1 MNHWPSSSWPPM
13 RREVLFGDRLFAC
26 FADRSASIYA
36 LWHRWVESQ
45 PDHHALVDGDG
56 RWTYA
61 QADAQVQAIARGL
74 ASQSIVQGNR
84 VALLMD
90 NHALYVFC
98 VLALQRLGAIAVP
111 IGTREQ
117 QAGVTYML
125 NQCEAKGIIFDAALG
140 NRLPEAHQAPAL
152 ALRIVNGGVQQ
163 GLLRLE
169 DLLHLGA
176 DCAHTPPATV
186 SEEDTAILLYTS
198 GTTGLPKGAMLTHV
212 NVAHSVRHLEASL
225 QLTNQDRAAL
235 TVPISHVTGLVTVL
249 LTTLSVGATCVI
261 APTFRADA
269 FLAFMEK
276 EAITYTVLV
285 PAMYSLCLL
294 SPELR
299 TRDLRHWRIGAYGGA
314 PMAVQVIEDMAHA
327 LPHLGL
333 VNAYGATEATGPTSL
348 SPIASDMAHAS
359 SIGAAL
365 PCVQVRIMDEDGVE
379 VPCGVD
385 GELWISG
392 PATIPG
398 YWNNPEATREAFTAG
413 YWRSGDVGHI
423 DADGFL
429 YLVDRKKD
437 MLSRGGFKI
446 YSLEVE
452 NRLMAYPG
460 VVEAA
465 IIGKPCT
472 VLGERVHAFIYAPD
486 LSPDTDALRQ
496 HCAKTLTDYKVP
508 ESITWSGQPLPRN
521 ANGKIL
527 KRTLREH
534 LPS

>member
-1 MNHWPSSSWPPM
+1 MNHWQSTLWPPM
-13 RREVLFGDRLFAC
+13 RCETLFGDRVFDC
-26 FADRSASIYA
+26 FAERSHSIYA
-36 LWHRWVESQ
+36 LWYQWVECQ
-45 PDHHALVDGDG
+45 PDRHAVVDGDV

-61 QADAQVQAIARGL
+61 QADDQVRSIAQGL
-74 ASQSIVQGNR
+74 AAQGISQGDR
-84 VALLMD
+84 VALLMN

-98 VLALQRLGAIAVP
+98 VLALQCLGAIAVP

-125 NQCEAKGIIFDAALG
+125 NQCEARGIVFDVAFSD
-140 NRLPEAHQAPAL
+140 RLPEAAQAPAL
-152 ALRIVNGGVQQ
+152 SLRVVNGDGVP
-163 GLLRLE
+163 GLRLE
-169 DLLHLGA
+169 DLLNQGVSNSQQS
-176 DCAHTPPATV
+176 PAPV
-186 SEEDTAILLYTS
+186 DEEDTAIILYTS
-198 GTTGLPKGAMLTHV
+198 GTTGHPKGAMLTHV
-212 NVAHSVRHLEASL
+212 NVVHSARHLEASL
-225 QLTNQDRAAL
+225 HLTSRDRAAL

-261 APTFRADA
+261 APPFKAEA
-269 FLAFMEK
+269 FLAFMEQ

-285 PAMYSLCLL
+285 PAMYSLCLQ
-294 SPELR
+294 SPALN

-314 PMAVQVIEDMAHA
+314 PMAVQVIEDLARA

-348 SPIASDMAHAS
+348 SPIASDMAHVS
-359 SIGAAL
+359 SIGTAL
-365 PCVQVRIMDEDGVE
+365 PCVQVRIMDDHGVE

-385 GELWISG
+385 GELWIGG

-398 YWNNPEATREAFTAG
+398 YWNNPAATREAFTAG
-413 YWRSGDVGHI
+413 YWRSGDVGHV
-423 DADGFL
+423 DAEGFL

-452 NRLMAYPG
+452 NRLMAYSG

-465 IIGKPCT
+465 IVGKPCP
-472 VLGERVHAFIYAPD
+472 VLGERVHAFLYAPG
-486 LSPDTDALRQ
+486 LQPDTEALRR
-496 HCAKTLTDYKVP
+496 HCAETLTDYKVP
-508 ESITWSGQPLPRN
+508 ESITWSAQPLPRN
-521 ANGKIL
+521 ANGKVL
-527 KRTLREH
+527 KRILREH